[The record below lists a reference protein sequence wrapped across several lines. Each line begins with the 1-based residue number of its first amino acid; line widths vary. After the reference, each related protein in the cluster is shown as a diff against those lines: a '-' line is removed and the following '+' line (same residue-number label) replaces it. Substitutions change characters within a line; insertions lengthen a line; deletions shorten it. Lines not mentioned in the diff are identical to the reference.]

1 MKSFRK
7 YFASNKFT
15 FHSVPQVFPSFKL
28 TKVKTPWINH
38 SARSKKLISEN
49 KIQKFCIN
57 RKSEKSIKQGEREI
71 VFSRYSLLAHFL
83 FISRLMHNLAL
94 LSLES
99 TLFKVIFYV
108 LLADTNFLFLSAL
121 SPLAFRVLKECV
133 IYISYTG

>member
-7 YFASNKFT
+7 YFTSNKFT
-15 FHSVPQVFPSFKL
+15 FHSVPRVFPLLKAHE
-28 TKVKTPWINH
+28 TPWINQ
-38 SARSKKLISEN
+38 SARSKKLISES

-57 RKSEKSIKQGEREI
+57 RKKRKSIKQGEI
-71 VFSRYSLLAHFL
+71 VFPRYSLLAHFL

-133 IYISYTG
+133 IYISNIG